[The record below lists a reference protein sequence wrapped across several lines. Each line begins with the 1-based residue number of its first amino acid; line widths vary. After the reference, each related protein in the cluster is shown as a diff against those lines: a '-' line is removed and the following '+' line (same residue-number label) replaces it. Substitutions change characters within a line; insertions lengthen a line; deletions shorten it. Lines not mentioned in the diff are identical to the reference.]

1 MSRGVG
7 VAPGTTTLT
16 LPDGSQIA
24 LVDWID
30 DQIYGSMELEDADTA
45 TVEAFSNGRSQ
56 PIPGGTRAQ
65 TKVDTN
71 IPKAG
76 DSGLPKDWEMLV
88 YGWGI
93 EFVRTMST
101 ATLAASSNPVTHSLA
116 FEVDRRT
123 YFEYQY
129 NGKAYTSGR
138 MSDYP
143 RGAGLVAQY
152 FTTANATTFDA
163 ALNGVP
169 SPRDRV
175 ALVLPVHERE
185 GLGYKGVFT
194 PETALDIGT
203 SLFMDVRLAKR
214 GLIKRTVV

>member
-1 MSRGVG
+1 MSKGVG

-16 LPDGSQIA
+16 LPDGQQIM

-30 DQIYGSMELEDADTA
+30 DKIFGSVELEDSDTSA
-45 TVEAFSNGRSQ
+45 VEAYSNGRSQ

-88 YGWGI
+88 YGWGV
-93 EFVRTMST
+93 EFVRTAAT
-101 ATLAASSNPVTHSLA
+101 ATLAAASTPVTHALA
-116 FEVDRRT
+116 YGVDRLT
-123 YFEYQY
+123 AFDYQY
-129 NGKAYTSGR
+129 NGKSYTTGR
-138 MSDYP
+138 ISDYP
-143 RGAGLVAQY
+143 RGGGLVAQY

-163 ALNGVP
+163 VNNGSQ

-185 GLGYKGVFT
+185 GLGYKAVLQ
-194 PETALDIGT
+194 PESALDIGT
-203 SLFMDVRLAKR
+203 SLFMDLRVIKN

>member
-1 MSRGVG
+1 MSKGVG

-16 LPDGSQIA
+16 LPDGSQIM

-30 DQIYGSMELEDADTA
+30 DKIFGSVELEDGDTA
-45 TVEAFSNGRSQ
+45 TQEGFSNGRSQ

-88 YGWGI
+88 YGWGV
-93 EFVRTMST
+93 EFVRTTAT
-101 ATLAASSNPVTHSLA
+101 ATLAAASNPVTHSLA
-116 FEVDRRT
+116 YEVDRRT
-123 YFEYQY
+123 AFEYQY

-138 MSDYP
+138 LSDYP
-143 RGAGLVAQY
+143 RGGGLYAQY

-163 ALNGVP
+163 VNNGVP

-185 GLGYKGVFT
+185 GLGYKAVLQ
-194 PETALDIGT
+194 PETSLDIGT
-203 SLFMDVRLAKR
+203 SLFMDVRVLKY